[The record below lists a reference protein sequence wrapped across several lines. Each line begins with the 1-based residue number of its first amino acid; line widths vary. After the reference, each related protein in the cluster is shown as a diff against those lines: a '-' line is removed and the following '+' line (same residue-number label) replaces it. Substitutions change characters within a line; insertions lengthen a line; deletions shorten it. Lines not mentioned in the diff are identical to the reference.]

1 MFKKVK
7 DFLNCRKALARFK
20 ALPRQQRTVVFYS
33 EGPGYWSHFQ
43 PVFDAL
49 QKNYSQP
56 VLYVTSSLHDPIY
69 TNPPA
74 GLKPFYIGSG
84 LVRTWFFATLDV
96 DVLLMSMPDLHSF
109 HIKRSPHIVS
119 YVYLHHS
126 IVSTHMVYRPAA
138 FDHFDAVLCV
148 GPHHVKEI
156 RQREKLHSLPAKTL
170 VEHGYGRLDA
180 MLQTVQQSD
189 GSVCV
194 DPTQVLIAP
203 SWGDSSLLN
212 LCGLQAIESLLDAGF
227 KVVLR
232 PHPRTRQLHAPVL
245 EQIVARFGEHPQ
257 FKLDNNMDAYLSLQR
272 SALMVSDW
280 SGAALEFAFA
290 YQRPIVFVNVPR
302 KIQNEAY
309 TQLELEPIEVRI
321 RQDIGQVIQQQDIG
335 LIGKIA
341 QELMRNSEKWQNNIS
356 YVRKK
361 TVFNLNSSG
370 KIAADY
376 VMSSIK
382 K

>member
-1 MFKKVK
+1 
-7 DFLNCRKALARFK
+7 
-20 ALPRQQRTVVFYS
+20 
-33 EGPGYWSHFQ
+33 
-43 PVFDAL
+43 
-49 QKNYSQP
+49 
-56 VLYVTSSLHDPIY
+56 
-69 TNPPA
+69 
-74 GLKPFYIGSG
+74 
-84 LVRTWFFATLDV
+84 
-96 DVLLMSMPDLHSF
+96 
-109 HIKRSPHIVS
+109 
-119 YVYLHHS
+119 
-126 IVSTHMVYRPAA
+126 
-138 FDHFDAVLCV
+138 
-148 GPHHVKEI
+148 
-156 RQREKLHSLPAKTL
+156 
-170 VEHGYGRLDA
+170 
-180 MLQTVQQSD
+180 
-189 GSVCV
+189 
-194 DPTQVLIAP
+194 
-203 SWGDSSLLN
+203 
-212 LCGLQAIESLLDAGF
+212 
-227 KVVLR
+227 
-232 PHPRTRQLHAPVL
+232 VL

-257 FKLDNNMDAYLSLQR
+257 FKLDDNMDAYLSLQR